1 MLVDLFDAVV
11 LPPVPRTAHRPLR
24 AVGLPLGDAVVV
36 SEACAGVAPGVEKRS
51 VTGHHGNHQQV
62 ERVSNADVVEGADR
76 TVPGQLLDCSPVAHD
91 GRRGAAEDLG
101 GVFDHLFPLQI
112 IEVEAE
118 RAPIALK
125 DAAELI
131 ITEQRHRS
139 QEEGP
144 PACIEKIREDVR
156 DQPPHLPV
164 QNGRPAEA
172 EIAVDHV
179 AGVNEREH
187 IDGQIA
193 DGNDEHEIRNALA
206 PVFEAEAFKPSAK
219 ILHSVHPPDVQVSS
233 YRLRAG
239 KSTLLEAMMSKY
251 EERDEEEPGMLYDGT
266 EAYKIYANVLPEHI
280 KLIETRKPEKHF
292 FFRAESFFNHAAEL
306 DRQAQLELRKYS
318 KIYAYKAYGG
328 RSLLEQSHGESFLSA
343 FLNYASRNTLFIL
356 DEPEAALS
364 PQRQLALLVRIHEL
378 VNNGCQLIISTHS
391 PILMAYPN
399 ADIYAIDDTGAHITP
414 YEETEHYQLTKYFL
428 THTEQMMK
436 ELLG

>member
-1 MLVDLFDAVV
+1 MIYL
-11 LPPVPRTAHRPLR
+11 
-24 AVGLPLGDAVVV
+24 
-36 SEACAGVAPGVEKRS
+36 K
-51 VTGHHGNHQQV
+51 QV
-62 ERVSNADVVEGADR
+62 K
-76 TVPGQLLDCSPVAHD
+76 LLDP
-91 GRRGAAEDLG
+91 DL
-101 GVFDHLFPLQI
+101 
-112 IEVEAE
+112 
-118 RAPIALK
+118 
-125 DAAELI
+125 
-131 ITEQRHRS
+131 
-139 QEEGP
+139 
-144 PACIEKIREDVR
+144 
-156 DQPPHLPV
+156 
-164 QNGRPAEA
+164 
-172 EIAVDHV
+172 V
-179 AGVNEREH
+179 AGNPEE
-187 IDGQIA
+187 
-193 DGNDEHEIRNALA
+193 LKYPYKA
-206 PVFEAEAFKPSAK
+206 PAVRFTESFIFRKPVTF
-219 ILHSVHPPDVQVSS
+219 LVGENG
-233 YRLRAG
+233 AG

-292 FFRAESFFNHAAEL
+292 FFRAESFFNHAAEW

-414 YEETEHYQLTKYFL
+414 YAETEHYQLTKYFL

-436 ELLG
+436 ELLE

>member
-1 MLVDLFDAVV
+1 MIYL
-11 LPPVPRTAHRPLR
+11 
-24 AVGLPLGDAVVV
+24 
-36 SEACAGVAPGVEKRS
+36 K
-51 VTGHHGNHQQV
+51 QV
-62 ERVSNADVVEGADR
+62 K
-76 TVPGQLLDCSPVAHD
+76 LLDP
-91 GRRGAAEDLG
+91 DL
-101 GVFDHLFPLQI
+101 
-112 IEVEAE
+112 
-118 RAPIALK
+118 
-125 DAAELI
+125 
-131 ITEQRHRS
+131 
-139 QEEGP
+139 
-144 PACIEKIREDVR
+144 
-156 DQPPHLPV
+156 
-164 QNGRPAEA
+164 
-172 EIAVDHV
+172 V
-179 AGVNEREH
+179 AGNPEE
-187 IDGQIA
+187 
-193 DGNDEHEIRNALA
+193 LKYPYKA
-206 PVFEAEAFKPSAK
+206 PAVRFTESFIFRKPVTF
-219 ILHSVHPPDVQVSS
+219 LVGENG
-233 YRLRAG
+233 AG

-251 EERDEEEPGMLYDGT
+251 EERD
-266 EAYKIYANVLPEHI
+266 EHI